1 MRNPLPESVV
11 DESIRGLA
19 WQWLAMRR
27 SRVAFTRINC
37 YAVGR
42 VMTQDQIIAAIQTAL
57 KLRGTNPSRVAK
69 DNGLSVNALRYIL
82 EGRPP
87 SSRRLREVCEA
98 LDLEFYVGPR
108 RLEQGARSDSRQL
121 ANELER
127 LAIEARRIADSS
139 EQEGAEMPPGAFV
152 TTPRFEVLAAAGAGA
167 TVDGEVVKGH
177 LAFTK
182 KWLRDQGLMANKL
195 AVIEVQGDSMEP
207 TLHGGDIVL
216 LDLREPKLRDGD
228 IYTLRRTD
236 ELLVKRLR
244 KQGENWLVVS
254 DNILYPVEPL
264 NEDVSVIGRVVWLGR
279 TFSRA

>member
-1 MRNPLPESVV
+1 MRGSAWRQLPMC
-11 DESIRGLA
+11 RL
-19 WQWLAMRR
+19 Q
-27 SRVAFTRINC
+27 VAFIGVLR

-42 VMTQDQIIAAIQTAL
+42 VMTQDGIIAAIQSAL
-57 KLRGTNPSRVAK
+57 KLQGTNPSRVAK
-69 DNGLSVNALRYIL
+69 ENGLSVNALRYIL

-87 SSRRLREVCEA
+87 SSRRLAEVCSA

-108 RLEQGARSDSRQL
+108 RLDKDAQPDAHQL
-121 ANELER
+121 ADELDR
-127 LAIEARRIADSS
+127 LAFEARRIAQSA
-139 EQEGAEMPPGAFV
+139 EQDESTVASPGTFV
-152 TTPRFEVLAAAGAGA
+152 TAPRFEVLAAAGGGA

-182 KWLRDQGLMANKL
+182 KWLRDHGLMADKL

-216 LDLREPKLRDGD
+216 LDLREPKLRDGE

-244 KQGENWLVVS
+244 KQRDSWLIVS

-264 NEDVSVIGRVVWLGR
+264 DENVSVIGQVVWLGR

>member
-1 MRNPLPESVV
+1 
-11 DESIRGLA
+11 
-19 WQWLAMRR
+19 MRR
-27 SRVAFTRINC
+27 SHVAFTRINS
-37 YAVGR
+37 YPVGR

-57 KLRGTNPSRVAK
+57 KLKGTNPSRVAK

-108 RLEQGARSDSRQL
+108 RLEQGALPDSRQL

-127 LAIEARRIADSS
+127 LALEARRIADAS
-139 EQEGAEMPPGAFV
+139 EQEAASLSPPGAFV
-152 TTPRFEVLAAAGAGA
+152 ATPRFEVLAAAGAGA
-167 TVDGEVVKGH
+167 TVEGEVVKGH

-182 KWLRDQGLMANKL
+182 KWLRDQGLMADKL

-228 IYTLRRTD
+228 IYTLRRSD

-279 TFSRA
+279 TFSRP

>member
-1 MRNPLPESVV
+1 
-11 DESIRGLA
+11 
-19 WQWLAMRR
+19 
-27 SRVAFTRINC
+27 
-37 YAVGR
+37 
-42 VMTQDQIIAAIQTAL
+42 MTQDEIIAAIQSAL
-57 KLRGTNPSRVAK
+57 KLQGTNPSRVAK
-69 DNGLSVNALRYIL
+69 ENGLSVNALRYIL

-87 SSRRLREVCEA
+87 SSRRLAEVCNA

-108 RLEQGARSDSRQL
+108 RLEQGVQPNAVQL
-121 ANELER
+121 ADELDR
-127 LAIEARRIADSS
+127 LAYEARRIAEST
-139 EQEGAEMPPGAFV
+139 EQGEFAAAPEGAFV
-152 TTPRFEVLAAAGAGA
+152 TAPRFEVLAAAGAGA
-167 TVDGEVVKGH
+167 TVDDEVIKGH

-182 KWLRDQGLMANKL
+182 KWLRDHGLMADKL

-216 LDLREPKLRDGD
+216 LDLREPKLRGGD

-244 KQGENWLVVS
+244 KQRDSWLIVS

-264 NEDVSVIGRVVWLGR
+264 DGDVSVIGRVVWLGR